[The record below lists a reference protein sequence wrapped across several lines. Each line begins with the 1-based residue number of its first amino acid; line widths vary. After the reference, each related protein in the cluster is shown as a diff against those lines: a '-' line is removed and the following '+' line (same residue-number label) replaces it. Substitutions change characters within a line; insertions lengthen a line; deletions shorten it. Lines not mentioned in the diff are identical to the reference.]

1 MRILIADD
9 EPLARQRLRRL
20 VDAAGAGE
28 VVAEAATGRET
39 LAGVSRWN
47 PDLVLLDIRMPE
59 GDGLSVAMALAA
71 ETPPPAVVFVTA
83 LADRALGALQ
93 AGAAAY
99 LVKPVN
105 RERLAAAIARAC
117 RPSRA
122 QLLNLARVQSRRY
135 LAARV
140 GRELR
145 MIPLL
150 EVNYFRACDKTTLVH
165 YAGGEV
171 AINESL
177 TALENEFGA
186 RFMRIRRDLLVRC
199 SALRRLLSGPAG
211 AWVELDDGSRLP
223 VARRLK
229 RRVAAYI
236 ERGND
241 RCE

>member
-9 EPLARQRLRRL
+9 ESLARLRLRRL
-20 VDAAGAGE
+20 VAAVGAGE
-28 VVAEAATGRET
+28 VVAETATGRET
-39 LAGVSRWN
+39 LAAVSRLS

-59 GDGLSVAMALAA
+59 GDGLSVAMALATQ
-71 ETPPPAVVFVTA
+71 TPPPAVVFVTA

-93 AGAAAY
+93 AGASAY
-99 LVKPVN
+99 LVKPVS
-105 RERLAAAIARAC
+105 RERLAAAIARAR

-122 QLLNLARVQSRRY
+122 QLLDLTKAQSRRH

-145 MIPLL
+145 MIPLFK
-150 EVNYFRACDKTTLVH
+150 VYYFRASDKTTLVH

-171 AINESL
+171 AIDESL
-177 TALENEFGA
+177 AALEKEFGA
-186 RFMRIRRDLLVRC
+186 GFMRIRRDLLVRR
-199 SALRRLLSGPAG
+199 SAFRRLLSVPAG
-211 AWVELDDGSRLP
+211 ACVELDDGTRLP

-229 RRVAAYI
+229 RRIAAYI